1 MSKASTSFRVFYPN
15 TNTLSA
21 LSLFDSTGAA
31 ITPSAIADGTGDPAG
46 YLSKVITL
54 ATSAEPLFVTPDLRQ
69 PRRARSRSI

>member
-31 ITPSAIADGTGDPAG
+31 ITPSAIADGVGDPAG

-54 ATSAEPLFVTPDLRQ
+54 ATSAPNPCSLPRPSATP
-69 PRRARSRSI
+69 PPRSRSI